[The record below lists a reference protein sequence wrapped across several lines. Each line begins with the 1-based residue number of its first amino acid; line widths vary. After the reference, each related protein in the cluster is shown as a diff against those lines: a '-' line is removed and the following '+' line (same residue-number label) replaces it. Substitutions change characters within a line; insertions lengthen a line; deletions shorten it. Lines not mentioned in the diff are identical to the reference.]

1 MKVEVIDENDNIIE
15 YRRVNLYAE
24 KYNMIHIDE
33 LIMPADGIKEIKLD
47 GETIKLNQ
55 QRQNKK
61 EGK

>member
-33 LIMPADGIKEIKLD
+33 LIIPADGIKEIKLD

>member
-1 MKVEVIDENDNIIE
+1 MRVEVIDENDNIIE

-33 LIMPADGIKEIKLD
+33 LIISADGIKEIKLD

-61 EGK
+61 EDK

>member
-33 LIMPADGIKEIKLD
+33 LIISADGIKEIKLD

>member
-1 MKVEVIDENDNIIE
+1 MRVEVIDENDNVIE
-15 YRRVNLYAE
+15 YRRVNIYAE

-33 LIMPADGIKEIKLD
+33 LIISAEGIKEIKLD

>member
-15 YRRVNLYAE
+15 YKRVNIYAE

-33 LIMPADGIKEIKLD
+33 LIISADGIKEIKLD
-47 GETIKLNQ
+47 GETIKLKQ

-61 EGK
+61 ESK

>member
-33 LIMPADGIKEIKLD
+33 LIISAEGIKEIKLD

>member
-33 LIMPADGIKEIKLD
+33 LIIPAEGIKEIKLD

-55 QRQNKK
+55 RQDKK

>member
-15 YRRVNLYAE
+15 YRKVNLYAE

-33 LIMPADGIKEIKLD
+33 LIIPAEGIKEKKLD
-47 GETIKLNQ
+47 GETTKLNQ

>member
-33 LIMPADGIKEIKLD
+33 LIIPAEGIKEIKLD

>member
-24 KYNMIHIDE
+24 KCNMIHIDE
-33 LIMPADGIKEIKLD
+33 LIIPADGIKEIKLD